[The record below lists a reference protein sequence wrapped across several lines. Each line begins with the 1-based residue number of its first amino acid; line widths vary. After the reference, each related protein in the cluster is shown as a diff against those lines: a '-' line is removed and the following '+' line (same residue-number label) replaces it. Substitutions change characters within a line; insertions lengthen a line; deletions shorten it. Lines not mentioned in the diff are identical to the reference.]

1 VFALFDP
8 ICICSRLPIAHAD
21 ILKSACLSVLRGY
34 TQLHPA
40 VYLAFCLLVA
50 PFLLVPC
57 ITRLAELTL
66 IISPRF
72 PVIVILDCWLVLINL
87 LWRAKFRQ
95 LPLRVIDE
103 T

>member
-1 VFALFDP
+1 MYL
-8 ICICSRLPIAHAD
+8 L
-21 ILKSACLSVLRGY
+21 SAANCACGY
-34 TQLHPA
+34 TQVSVSQRA
-40 VYLAFCLLVA
+40 SRMLVA

-66 IISPRF
+66 IISPRI